1 MSTTHIEQFRVAIEA
16 SGMVPPDHIEPD
28 GRLKRFSPAGKRGDL
43 AGWCVLF
50 DDGVAA
56 GVFGNWKTGLHS
68 TWCGKSSD
76 VMTEAERHALRQH
89 LRTAKLQRDAELAQ
103 RHQEASYTAMQ
114 RWQAAAPAVQ
124 HPYLLA
130 KGVRAHGLRIDG
142 SQLLVPVR
150 NGGVLT
156 SLQTIYPDSAKRFLS
171 GGRTRGG
178 YHAIGTLVQAQALVL
193 AEGYATAATVFEA
206 TGLPVA
212 MCFNSGNLLAV
223 ARTLRSKHPEL
234 ALLVAADDD
243 HRTEGNPGIT
253 AATDAALSVGGLVVK
268 PQFPAHRPPKATDF
282 NDLAALAGLSAVRA
296 CFAESMEGIA
306 PC

>member
-1 MSTTHIEQFRVAIEA
+1 MSAAHIEQFRAAIEA
-16 SGMVPPDHIEPD
+16 AGMVPPDHIEAD
-28 GRLKRFSPAGKRGDL
+28 GRLKRFSPTGKRGDV

-50 DDGVAA
+50 DDGVTA

-68 TWCGKSSD
+68 TWCSKSSD

-89 LRTAKLQRDAELAQ
+89 LRTAKLQREAELVQ
-103 RHQEASYTAMQ
+103 RHQEASNTAMQ

-130 KGVRAHGLRIDG
+130 KGVSAHGLRIDG
-142 SQLLVPVR
+142 DRLLVPVR
-150 NGGVLT
+150 DAKGTLA
-156 SLQTIYPDSAKRFLS
+156 SLQTIYPDGAKRFLS
-171 GGRTRGG
+171 GGRTRGC
-178 YHAIGTLVQAQALVL
+178 YHSIGALAQVLVL

-212 MCFNSGNLLAV
+212 ACFNSGNLLAV
-223 ARTLRSKHPEL
+223 ARALRNKHPEL

>member
-1 MSTTHIEQFRVAIEA
+1 MSSTHIEQFRVAIEA

-68 TWCGKSSD
+68 TWCSKSSD

-156 SLQTIYPDSAKRFLS
+156 SLQTIYPDGAKRFLS
-171 GGRTRGG
+171 GGRTRGC
-178 YHAIGTLVQAQALVL
+178 YHSIGVLAQVLVL

-212 MCFNSGNLLAV
+212 VCFNSGNLLAV